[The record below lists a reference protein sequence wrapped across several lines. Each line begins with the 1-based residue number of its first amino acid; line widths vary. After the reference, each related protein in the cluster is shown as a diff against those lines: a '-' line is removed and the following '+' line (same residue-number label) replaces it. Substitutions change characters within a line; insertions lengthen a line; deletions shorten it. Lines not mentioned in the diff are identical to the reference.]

1 MRHQHQTAARSR
13 APRVESSR
21 SKMAAYMR
29 VWRASSSAASVSI
42 RAGLNALFPRSSQ
55 QLRRSYSSVSCRAS
69 LRSARTAA
77 SALTPRRSLCSRSG
91 FSEGSAGDDESGGD
105 EGYSPPPPPSP
116 PQMTALTTM
125 LVPEVFPNV
134 PLVAVNR
141 NPVFPRFIKII
152 EVTETHP
159 HMMQSGSLH
168 DSNAYEKRFNYDLC
182 RCSLR
187 LNTPKSMLL
196 LFYYSV

>member
-1 MRHQHQTAARSR
+1 MTGFYAHFCFQTLIICKYRGVASFHASSALDSVRSR

-42 RAGLNALFPRSSQ
+42 RAGLNALFPRSSL
-55 QLRRSYSSVSCRAS
+55 QLRRSYSSVSSRAS
-69 LRSARTAA
+69 LRSARALA
-77 SALTPRRSLCSRSG
+77 SALTPRRSLSSG
-91 FSEGSAGDDESGGD
+91 FSESSAGDDESGGD
-105 EGYSPPPPPSP
+105 EGYSPPPPPP
-116 PQMTALTTM
+116 EMTALTTM

-152 EVTETHP
+152 EVT
-159 HMMQSGSLH
+159 
-168 DSNAYEKRFNYDLC
+168 
-182 RCSLR
+182 
-187 LNTPKSMLL
+187 
-196 LFYYSV
+196 